1 MPTSLTSVL
10 YTMNYFLKYSISDTN
25 NTINKAT
32 NANANS
38 TPSIEAGIE
47 LPIIYCNEC

>member
-1 MPTSLTSVL
+1 MLLFVL
-10 YTMNYFLKYSISDTN
+10 FLNFFLKYSISDTN

-32 NANANS
+32 NANANN

-47 LPIIYCNEC
+47 LPIISIL